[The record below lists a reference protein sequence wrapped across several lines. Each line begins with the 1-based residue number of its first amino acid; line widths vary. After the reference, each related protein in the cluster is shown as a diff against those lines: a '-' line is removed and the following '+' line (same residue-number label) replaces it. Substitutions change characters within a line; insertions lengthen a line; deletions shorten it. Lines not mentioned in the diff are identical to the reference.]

1 MPVAAKPLLATLA
14 LGLVLI
20 AAAPAAGQQ
29 APTLGAPPSQTT
41 TAAPPPTT
49 TSTGNGG
56 LETWQELLIFGAGL
70 ALILGIA
77 FAILGDARERAA
89 KLHHGRPEAATAG
102 PTTHKHRQQSKE
114 RARAKGRAAR
124 RSRRRNR

>member
-1 MPVAAKPLLATLA
+1 MSFAPKPLLAVLA
-14 LGLVLI
+14 LVAFLA
-20 AAAPAAGQQ
+20 AAAPAVAQQ
-29 APTLGAPPSQTT
+29 APTLGAPETQAT
-41 TAAPPPTT
+41 TAAPPPVT
-49 TSTGNGG
+49 TSSSGNGG
-56 LETWQELLIFGAGL
+56 LETWQELLIFGAGI

-89 KLHHGRPEAATAG
+89 KLRHGRPETATAG
-102 PTTHKHRQQSKE
+102 VPHKHRQQAKE